1 MDSLSYNKR
10 VRDNSDTSEST
21 QSETRRRVHD
31 DPEITESVQNDAN
44 KRPRHNSEIAE
55 LTQTESKRLG
65 EDFLDD
71 LDDSD
76 ICTTSPDL
84 DLFMKSFEQEI
95 SGSIPPTVKIID
107 LETDSGESRPDL
119 GYLLE
124 ASDDELGIPPTE
136 KPIDTELFRVTTES
150 TELWRFDEQTSF
162 GYDSFDLGFND
173 EIYEHNSNSTE
184 FVALD
189 SLFDY
194 TDWQSETLPAL

>member
-1 MDSLSYNKR
+1 MDSVGYNKR
-10 VRDNSDTSEST
+10 VRDNSDITESA
-21 QSETRRRVHD
+21 QSETRKRVYHD
-31 DPEITESVQNDAN
+31 SEINESAQTDAS
-44 KRPRHNSEIAE
+44 KRARYNSEITE
-55 LTQTESKRLG
+55 LTQTESKQLG

-95 SGSIPPTVKIID
+95 SGSIPPPVKIID
-107 LETDSGESRPDL
+107 LEADSGESRPDL

-124 ASDDELGIPPTE
+124 ASDDELGIPPSE
-136 KPIDTELFRVTTES
+136 KPIDTELFRVTTEP
-150 TELWRFDEQTSF
+150 TELWRFDEQSF

-173 EIYEHNSNSTE
+173 DVYEHNSNSTE

>member
-1 MDSLSYNKR
+1 MDSLSCNNESTRSETRKR
-10 VRDNSDTSEST
+10 VHDDSEVVELAQTDVKKRGRFDSVNTEST
-21 QSETRRRVHD
+21 QSE
-31 DPEITESVQNDAN
+31 
-44 KRPRHNSEIAE
+44 
-55 LTQTESKRLG
+55 SKRFK
-65 EDFLDD
+65 EDFLDE

-95 SGSIPPTVKIID
+95 AGSIPAKIVN

-124 ASDDELGIPPTE
+124 ASDDELGIPPSE

-150 TELWRFDEQTSF
+150 TELWRFDEQVS
-162 GYDSFDLGFND
+162 GYDSFDLGFNH
-173 EIYEHNSNSTE
+173 EIYEYKSNSAE

-189 SLFDY
+189 SLFDF
-194 TDWQSETLPAL
+194 TDSSFGLPAL

>member
-10 VRDNSDTSEST
+10 VRDNSDITQSA
-21 QSETRRRVHD
+21 QSETRKRVHD
-31 DPEITESVQNDAN
+31 DSEITELDQTDAN
-44 KRPRHNSEIAE
+44 KRARYNSEITE

-76 ICTTSPDL
+76 VCKSPDL

-95 SGSIPPTVKIID
+95 SGSIPPTVKIVD

-124 ASDDELGIPPTE
+124 ASDDELGIPPSE
-136 KPIDTELFRVTTES
+136 KSIDTELFRVTTES
-150 TELWRFDEQTSF
+150 TELWRFDEQTF

-173 EIYEHNSNSTE
+173 DVYEHDSNSTE

-194 TDWQSETLPAL
+194 TDGQSETLPAL

>member
-1 MDSLSYNKR
+1 MDSLSCN
-10 VRDNSDTSEST
+10 EST
-21 QSETRRRVHD
+21 RPEIRKRVHD
-31 DPEITESVQNDAN
+31 DSEVVELAQTDVKKRGRYDSENTEST
-44 KRPRHNSEIAE
+44 RS
-55 LTQTESKRLG
+55 ESKLFK

-95 SGSIPPTVKIID
+95 AGAIPAKIVN

-124 ASDDELGIPPTE
+124 ASDDELGIPPSE

-150 TELWRFDEQTSF
+150 TELWRFDEQVS

-173 EIYEHNSNSTE
+173 EIYEYKSNSAE

-189 SLFDY
+189 SLFDF
-194 TDWQSETLPAL
+194 TDSSFGLPAL

>member
-1 MDSLSYNKR
+1 MDSLSCNNESTRSETRKR
-10 VRDNSDTSEST
+10 FHDDSEVVELAQTDVKKRGRFDSVNTEST
-21 QSETRRRVHD
+21 QSE
-31 DPEITESVQNDAN
+31 
-44 KRPRHNSEIAE
+44 
-55 LTQTESKRLG
+55 SKRFK
-65 EDFLDD
+65 EDFLDE

-95 SGSIPPTVKIID
+95 AGSIPAKIVN

-124 ASDDELGIPPTE
+124 ASDDELGIPPSE

-150 TELWRFDEQTSF
+150 TELWRFDEQVS

-173 EIYEHNSNSTE
+173 EIYEYKSNSTE

-189 SLFDY
+189 SLFDF
-194 TDWQSETLPAL
+194 TDSSLGLPAL

>member
-10 VRDNSDTSEST
+10 VRDNSDITEST
-21 QSETRRRVHD
+21 LSEKRKRVHQDSETTESAQTDVNKRARYNS
-31 DPEITESVQNDAN
+31 EITES
-44 KRPRHNSEIAE
+44 
-55 LTQTESKRLG
+55 TQTGSKRLG
-65 EDFLDD
+65 EDFLDE

-76 ICTTSPDL
+76 ICTTNPDL

-95 SGSIPPTVKIID
+95 SGSIQPTVKIID

-124 ASDDELGIPPTE
+124 ASDDELGIPPSE
-136 KPIDTELFRVTTES
+136 KPVDTELFRVTPES
-150 TELWRFDEQTSF
+150 TELWRFDEQTF

-173 EIYEHNSNSTE
+173 DIYEHNTNSTE

-194 TDWQSETLPAL
+194 PDWQSETLPAL